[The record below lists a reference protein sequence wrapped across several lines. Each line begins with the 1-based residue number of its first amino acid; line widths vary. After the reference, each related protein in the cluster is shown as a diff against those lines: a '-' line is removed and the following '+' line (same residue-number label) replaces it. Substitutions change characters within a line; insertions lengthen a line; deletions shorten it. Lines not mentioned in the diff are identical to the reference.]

1 MPEGSLAAPPA
12 RYDRGMKD
20 YASYSYWLETC
31 GDDLTPRAAL
41 DGSIDVDV
49 AILGAGYSGLW
60 TAYYLQAREPSL
72 RIAIVE
78 KEIAGFG
85 ASGRNG
91 SWCTSHFPASY
102 GAIAEHHGR
111 EVAVALYRAMAGAVD
126 EVGRIAA
133 AEGMDIHFVR
143 GGAMTVARG
152 PQQLPAVR
160 DAHAE
165 FAGLGLGDRVELLTK
180 AQTNARVEIA
190 GAEGAVFY
198 KDAANIHPGRLVRGL
213 ARAVERRGAKIYEQ
227 TEVTNFTTGANP
239 ALRTTRGDLRAR
251 TIVLC
256 GEAYL
261 TRLRKLHRSLIPVY
275 SLMTLTEPLSAADWA
290 EIGWKN
296 RECIDSAR
304 LTIEYIAKTADGR
317 ILFGGRGAPYHFG
330 SRIEDGFDRHAPTIE
345 MFQKNVRAWFPR
357 LKDVRFSRAWG
368 GPLGAARDFMPTM
381 MYDPVA
387 GIASARGYVGNG
399 VATTN
404 LAGRVLADLITGRKN
419 EITTLPCV
427 NHRSPNWEPE
437 PFRYFGVSY
446 IQRAFWHIDQ
456 KAERTGVAPSGRSL
470 AERLTR
476 H

>member
-1 MPEGSLAAPPA
+1 
-12 RYDRGMKD
+12 MKD
-20 YASYSYWLETC
+20 YASYSYWLESC
-31 GDDLTPRAAL
+31 GDDLKPRFPL

-72 RIAIVE
+72 KIAIVE

-111 EVAVALYRAMAGAVD
+111 EAAVALYQAMAGAGD

-133 AEGMDIHFVR
+133 AEGIDIHFVR
-143 GGAMTVARG
+143 GGGMTVARG
-152 PQQLPAVR
+152 SQQLPAVR

-165 FAGLGLGDRVELLTK
+165 FAGLGLGDRVELLSK
-180 AQTNARVEIA
+180 EQTNARVEIA
-190 GAEGAVFY
+190 GAQGAVFY

-213 ARAVERRGAKIYEQ
+213 ARAVERRGATIYEQ
-227 TEVTNFTTGANP
+227 TEATDFTTGANP
-239 ALRTTRGDLRAR
+239 VLRTAHGDLRAK
-251 TIVLC
+251 TVVLC

-275 SLMTLTEPLSAADWA
+275 SLVTLTEPLSAADWDA
-290 EIGWKN
+290 IGWNN
-296 RECIDSAR
+296 RECVDSAR
-304 LTIEYIAKTADGR
+304 LTIEYMAKTADGR

-330 SRIEDGFDRHAPTIE
+330 SRIEDEYDRHAPTIE
-345 MFQKNVRAWFPR
+345 MFRQNVRTWFPR
-357 LKDVRFSRAWG
+357 LKDVRFTHAWG
-368 GPLGAARDFMPTM
+368 GPLGAPRDFMPTM
-381 MYDPVA
+381 MYDPA
-387 GIASARGYVGNG
+387 MGIASARGYVGNG

-404 LAGRVLADLITGRKN
+404 LAGRVLADLITGRKS
-419 EITTLPCV
+419 EIATLPCV
-427 NHRSPNWEPE
+427 NHHSPNWEPE
-437 PFRYFGVSY
+437 PFRYLGVSY
-446 IQRAFWHIDQ
+446 IQRAYWHIDQ
-456 KAERTGVAPSGRSL
+456 KAERTGVAPSGKTL

>member
-1 MPEGSLAAPPA
+1 VKQYPSF
-12 RYDRGMKD
+12 
-20 YASYSYWLETC
+20 SYWLETC
-31 GDDLTPRAAL
+31 GDDLTSRPPL

-60 TAYYLQAREPSL
+60 TAYYLKAREPSL
-72 RIAIVE
+72 KIAIVE

-91 SWCTSHFPASY
+91 SWCTCHFPASY

-111 EVAVALYRAMAGAVD
+111 EAAVALYRAMAGAVD
-126 EVGRIAA
+126 EIARVA
-133 AEGMDIHFVR
+133 TEEGIDIHFAR
-143 GGAMTVARG
+143 GGGMTVARG

-160 DAHAE
+160 DTHAE
-165 FAGLGLGDRVELLTK
+165 FAGLGLGDRVELLDK
-180 AQTNARVEIA
+180 VQADQRVKID
-190 GAEGAVFY
+190 GVLGAVFY
-198 KDAANIHPGRLVRGL
+198 KDCANIHPGRLVRGL
-213 ARAVERRGAKIYEQ
+213 ARAVERRGVKIYEQ
-227 TEVTNFTTGANP
+227 TEVRDFIGGPKP
-239 ALRTTRGDLRAR
+239 ALHTARGEVRAK

-261 TRLRKLHRSLIPVY
+261 TRLPKTRRTLIPVY
-275 SLMTLTEPLSAADWA
+275 SLMTLTEPLSAADWN
-290 EIGWKN
+290 EIGWRN

-330 SRIEDGFDRHAPTIE
+330 SRIEDEFDRHEPTIQ
-345 MFQKNVRAWFPR
+345 MFRENVRRWFPR
-357 LKDVRFSRAWG
+357 LKDVRFSHAWG
-368 GPLGAARDFMPTM
+368 GPLGAPRDFMATM
-381 MYDPVA
+381 MYDPNE

-404 LAGRVLADLITGRKN
+404 LAGRVLADLITGKKS

-437 PFRYFGVSY
+437 PFRYLGVSY
-446 IQRAFWHIDQ
+446 IQRAYWNIDQ
-456 KAERTGVAPSGRSL
+456 KAERTGVAPTGRSL